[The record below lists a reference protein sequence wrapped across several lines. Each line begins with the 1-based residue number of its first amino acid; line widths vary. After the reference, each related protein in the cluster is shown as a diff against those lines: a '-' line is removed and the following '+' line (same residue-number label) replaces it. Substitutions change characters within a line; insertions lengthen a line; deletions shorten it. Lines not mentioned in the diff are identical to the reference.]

1 MSAYTPTEEER
12 ALPSHYDDPLY
23 AAVWKQV
30 RSHRKTS
37 FTEAKF
43 TTQRI
48 LHAIRAIEPTLEKGE
63 TK

>member
-1 MSAYTPTEEER
+1 MKTYPPTDEER

-23 AAVWKQV
+23 AVVWKQV
-30 RSHRKTS
+30 RLHRKTS

-48 LHAIRAIEPTLEKGE
+48 VHAIRAIEPRGEEKA
-63 TK
+63 T